1 MTIAIKNL
9 YKSFND
15 HKILDGI
22 NLDISE
28 GESFVLLGG
37 SGSGKSVLIKMMI
50 GLIFPDSG
58 SILINDTDINKISMK
73 QKYAIMR
80 KCGFLFQSSALFDSL
95 TVSENITFFA
105 KQLYKLS
112 SIEIERLV
120 TTQLEI
126 VGLSKKISNSYPSE
140 LSGGMKKRVALARAI
155 CIKPKI
161 LFFDEPTTGL
171 DPTLTETITDLIV
184 KIHKLFNAT
193 TITITHNIAEAYKIG
208 EKISLLKYGK
218 IAWSGKKQE
227 LFIAKNQSIKDFI
240 NPYVKE
246 RGIYISKDN

>member
-1 MTIAIKNL
+1 MTISIKNL

-15 HKILDGI
+15 HKVLDGVK
-22 NLDISE
+22 LDIAR

-50 GLIFPDSG
+50 GLIFPDAG
-58 SILINDTDINKISMK
+58 SILIDDTDIHKISMK
-73 QKYAIMR
+73 QKYEIMK

-95 TVSENITFFA
+95 TVAENITFFA
-105 KQLYKLS
+105 EQLYKLS
-112 SIEIERLV
+112 SIEIEKLV
-120 TTQLEI
+120 SEQLDI
-126 VGLSKKISNSYPSE
+126 VGLSNKIANSYPSE

-171 DPTLTETITDLIV
+171 DPILTKTIIELII

-208 EKISLLKYGK
+208 SKIALLKDGK
-218 IAWSGKKQE
+218 IAWNGDKEE
-227 LFIAKNQSIKDFI
+227 LFSTENQSIKDFI
-240 NPYVKE
+240 NPYILE
-246 RGIYISKDN
+246 RNMYNPE

>member
-126 VGLSKKISNSYPSE
+126 VGLSKEISNSYPSE

-193 TITITHNIAEAYKIG
+193 TITITHNIAGAYKIG
-208 EKISLLKYGK
+208 EKISLLKDGK

-246 RGIYISKDN
+246 RDIYISKDN